1 MSAHNQN
8 IGSVGE
14 QIAADYVTNTLSMVV
29 VERNWR
35 SRSKEL
41 DIIAIKDFN
50 LRIIEVK
57 SRLEH
62 SEDTIS
68 SSLNSTKLKN
78 LTQGAALY
86 IAANNHKGLDGV
98 YFDLVTVI
106 FNEDGSH
113 KIEYIPQFFTP
124 SW

>member
-1 MSAHNQN
+1 MSSHNQN
-8 IGSVGE
+8 IGALGE
-14 QIAADYVTNTLSMVV
+14 QIAADYITETLAMTV

-41 DIIAIKDFN
+41 DIIAIKDYD

-57 SRLEH
+57 SRLEQ
-62 SEDTIS
+62 SQESIS
-68 SSLNSTKLKN
+68 NSLNSTKLKN

-86 IAANNHKGLDGV
+86 IAANNHNGLNEV
-98 YFDLVTVI
+98 YFDLVTII

-113 KIEYIPQFFTP
+113 KIEYIPRFFTP